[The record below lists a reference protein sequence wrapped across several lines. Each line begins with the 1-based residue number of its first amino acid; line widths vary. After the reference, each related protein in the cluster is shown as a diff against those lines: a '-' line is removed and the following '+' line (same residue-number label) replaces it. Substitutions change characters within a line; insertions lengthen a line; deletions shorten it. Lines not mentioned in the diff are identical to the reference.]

1 MLPTISIVILV
12 MAYVGILQ
20 HTGLMQS
27 LIEPITSRLKL
38 RVACWGNRRERRRIQ
53 RAASRSISG
62 YRAFVQDVRRCVQ
75 GAQGARQVWSN
86 IVV

>member
-27 LIEPITSRLKL
+27 
-38 RVACWGNRRERRRIQ
+38 
-53 RAASRSISG
+53 
-62 YRAFVQDVRRCVQ
+62 RCV
-75 GAQGARQVWSN
+75 
-86 IVV
+86 